1 MWIKGKASTE
11 ISIDYPHDSFQDP
24 PLNEDYPHIHKPY
37 YEYEVLILYR
47 GGDKLKFQIEKSV
60 LSSIVSTVSRA
71 ISSKTNMQILEGIYM
86 EATEGQLILRATDTE
101 ISMEARHACFVQ
113 EPGSIVLNAS
123 LFGDIVR
130 KLPNAMVHMESE
142 GQKLSL
148 ICEQSE
154 FEIMGQNPEEYPQLP
169 ELGGAEK
176 IVVTGESLLKA
187 FKETQFATS
196 NDDMRMVLTGVL
208 LDVKKE
214 DITFVAL
221 DGYRMALSRI
231 EGEQALERD
240 LILPARSV
248 SEISKLIDET
258 KTLTLE
264 IGNNHV
270 LIQFD
275 ETKFFTK
282 LLNGEFFRYNSL
294 IRKEHDMSVVV
305 DRKQLIDSLERA
317 SLMTGKERNGL
328 VRLEIKDDQIEILS
342 NSEVG
347 KVHETIRAQKTGA
360 DLTIAFN
367 ARYLLEGIRVM
378 DTEEISMGF
387 TDAVNPCI
395 ITPLNGNDMLYLVL
409 PVRLAN
415 L

>member
-1 MWIKGKASTE
+1 M
-11 ISIDYPHDSFQDP
+11 
-24 PLNEDYPHIHKPY
+24 
-37 YEYEVLILYR
+37 
-47 GGDKLKFQIEKSV
+47 KFQIEKSA
-60 LSSIVSTVSRA
+60 LTSIVSTVSRA
-71 ISSKTNMQILEGIYM
+71 ISAKTSMQILEGIYM
-86 EATEGQLILRATDTE
+86 EATEDQLILRATDTE
-101 ISMEARHACFVQ
+101 ISMESRHACFV
-113 EPGSIVLNAS
+113 EEAGSIVLNAS

-130 KLPNAMVHMESE
+130 KLPNAMVHIKSE

-148 ICEQSE
+148 VCEQSQ

-169 ELGGAEK
+169 ELGGDEK
-176 IVVTGESLLKA
+176 IVVTGEALLKA

-196 NDDMRMVLTGVL
+196 NDDMRIVLTGVL
-208 LDVKKE
+208 LDVQPE
-214 DITFVAL
+214 GITFVAL

-231 EGEQALERD
+231 RGEQSVRRD
-240 LILPARSV
+240 LILPVRGV
-248 SEISKLIDET
+248 SEIAKLIDET

-294 IRKEHDMSVVV
+294 IRTEHDVKVTC
-305 DRKQLIDSLERA
+305 DRKQLIDALERA

-347 KVHETIRAQKTGA
+347 KVHETIRAEKTGN

-378 DTEEISMGF
+378 DEETISLGF

-395 ITPLNGNDMLYLVL
+395 ITPLEGTDSLYLVL

>member
-1 MWIKGKASTE
+1 M
-11 ISIDYPHDSFQDP
+11 
-24 PLNEDYPHIHKPY
+24 
-37 YEYEVLILYR
+37 
-47 GGDKLKFQIEKSV
+47 KFQIEKSV
-60 LSSIVSTVSRA
+60 LSTIVSIVSRA

-86 EATEGQLILRATDTE
+86 EATDGQLILRATDTE
-101 ISMEARHACFVQ
+101 ISMESRHACFVQ

-148 ICEQSE
+148 VCEQSE

-231 EGEQALERD
+231 EGEQSMERD

-248 SEISKLIDET
+248 SEISKLIDES

-294 IRKEHDMSVVV
+294 IRKEHEVSVVA
-305 DRKQLIDSLERA
+305 DRKQLIDALERA

-347 KVHETIRAQKTGA
+347 KVHETIRAQKIGS

-378 DTEEISMGF
+378 DTEEITMGF

>member
-1 MWIKGKASTE
+1 MKIQ
-11 ISIDYPHDSFQDP
+11 ID
-24 PLNEDYPHIHKPY
+24 
-37 YEYEVLILYR
+37 
-47 GGDKLKFQIEKSV
+47 KSA
-60 LSSIVSTVSRA
+60 LVSTVSMVLRA

-86 EATEGQLILRATDTE
+86 EAKDGQLILRATDTE
-101 ISMEARHACFVQ
+101 ISMESRHACLV
-113 EPGSIVLNAS
+113 EEEGSIVLNAS

-130 KLPNAMVHMESE
+130 KLPSTMVHMENE

-148 ICEQSE
+148 NCEQTN
-154 FEIMGQNPEEYPQLP
+154 FEIMGQNPDEYPQLP
-169 ELGGAEK
+169 ELGGSEK

-196 NDDMRMVLTGVL
+196 NDDMRIVLTGVL
-208 LDVKKE
+208 LDVKQ
-214 DITFVAL
+214 DGITFVAL
-221 DGYRMALSRI
+221 DGYRMAMSKI
-231 EGEQALERD
+231 KGEQEVVRD

-248 SEISKLIDET
+248 SEISKLIDEN
-258 KTLTLE
+258 KTFVLE
-264 IGNNHV
+264 IGNNHI

-275 ETKFFTK
+275 DTKFFTK
-282 LLNGEFFRYNSL
+282 LLNGEFFQYDSL
-294 IRKEHDMSVVV
+294 VRKTHDMELLVE
-305 DRKQLIDSLERA
+305 RKPFISALERA

-328 VRLEIKDDQIEILS
+328 VKLDIHDDVIEILS

-347 KVHETIRAQKTGA
+347 KVHETVKAEKIGK

-367 ARYLLEGIRVM
+367 ARYLLEGIRVIED
-378 DTEEISMGF
+378 DTIKMGF

-395 ITPLNGNDMLYLVL
+395 ITPTDGEDYLYLVL

>member
-1 MWIKGKASTE
+1 M
-11 ISIDYPHDSFQDP
+11 
-24 PLNEDYPHIHKPY
+24 
-37 YEYEVLILYR
+37 
-47 GGDKLKFQIEKSV
+47 KFQIEKSA
-60 LSSIVSTVSRA
+60 LASIVSTVSRA
-71 ISSKTNMQILEGIYM
+71 ISAKTSMQILEGIYM
-86 EATEGQLILRATDTE
+86 EATEDQLILRATDTE
-101 ISMEARHACFVQ
+101 ISMESRHACFV
-113 EPGSIVLNAS
+113 EETGSIVLNAS

-130 KLPNAMVHMESE
+130 KLPNAMVHIKSE

-148 ICEQSE
+148 VCEQSE

-169 ELGGAEK
+169 ELGGDEK

-196 NDDMRMVLTGVL
+196 NDDMRIVLTGVL
-208 LDVKKE
+208 LDVQPE
-214 DITFVAL
+214 GIIFVAL

-231 EGEQALERD
+231 RGEQSVRRD
-240 LILPARSV
+240 LILPARGV
-248 SEISKLIDET
+248 SEIAKLIDET
-258 KTLTLE
+258 KTLE

-294 IRKEHDMSVVV
+294 IRTEHDVKVTC
-305 DRKQLIDSLERA
+305 DRKQMIDALERA

-378 DTEEISMGF
+378 DTEEITMGF

>member
-1 MWIKGKASTE
+1 M
-11 ISIDYPHDSFQDP
+11 
-24 PLNEDYPHIHKPY
+24 
-37 YEYEVLILYR
+37 
-47 GGDKLKFQIEKSV
+47 KFQIEKSA
-60 LSSIVSTVSRA
+60 LTSIVSIVSRA
-71 ISSKTNMQILEGIYM
+71 ISSKTNMQILEGVYM
-86 EATEGQLILRATDTE
+86 EATKDQLILRATDTE
-101 ISMEARHACFVQ
+101 ISMESRHACFV
-113 EPGSIVLNAS
+113 EEAGSIVLNAS

-130 KLPNAMVHMESE
+130 KLPNSMVYIESD

-148 ICEQSE
+148 VCEQSE

-169 ELGGAEK
+169 ELGGDEK
-176 IVVTGESLLKA
+176 VMVTGEALLKA

-196 NDDMRMVLTGVL
+196 NDDMRIVLTGVL
-208 LDVKKE
+208 LDVRKE
-214 DITFVAL
+214 GITFVAL

-231 EGEQALERD
+231 DGEQSLTRD

-282 LLNGEFFRYNSL
+282 LLNGEFFRYDSL
-294 IRKEHDMSVVV
+294 IRKEHDVTVAA
-305 DRKQLIDSLERA
+305 DRKQLMDALERA

-328 VRLEIKDDQIEILS
+328 VRLEIKDDRMEILS

-347 KVHETIRAQKTGA
+347 KVHETVRAEKKGA

-378 DTEEISMGF
+378 DDETISMGF
-387 TDAVNPCI
+387 TDAINPCI
-395 ITPLNGNDMLYLVL
+395 ITPGEGDEYLYLVL